1 MPRPARGIADLE
13 CLSRN
18 VGDQQLATKGLSIPV
33 GPIASLLHRVV
44 RHFGATEPLIHHPIR
59 NDNESLAHPNGDA
72 CDSEGRHDRPR
83 LVGRQIPQI
92 DAQLPGCPHEKRKQD
107 EREYANPQLRETA
120 IILTPQKNAGGTNQ
134 QPGDA
139 GKDQVEPP
147 AQLWRACE

>member
-1 MPRPARGIADLE
+1 MTCP
-13 CLSRN
+13 LSMGLIRNQIQILFGSAN

-33 GPIASLLHRVV
+33 GLIASLLHRVV

-92 DAQLPGCPHEKRKQD
+92 DAQLPGCPREKREQD

-134 QPGDA
+134 QPGMP
-139 GKDQVEPP
+139 GKI
-147 AQLWRACE
+147 R